1 MARTRKRRPKVAES
15 VKQPVMIAVKVP
27 ASPTSDTA
35 PARKLLEAI
44 GRPKLKMTKNRTPKR
59 TPKKSPKKSP
69 RKSSSKSPKKTRAK
83 KRR

>member
-27 ASPTSDTA
+27 ASPTSDTK

-44 GRPKLKMTKNRTPKR
+44 GRPKIKMTKKR
-59 TPKKSPKKSP
+59 TP
-69 RKSSSKSPKKTRAK
+69 RKTRAK

>member
-44 GRPKLKMTKNRTPKR
+44 GRPKLK
-59 TPKKSPKKSP
+59 
-69 RKSSSKSPKKTRAK
+69 
-83 KRR
+83 